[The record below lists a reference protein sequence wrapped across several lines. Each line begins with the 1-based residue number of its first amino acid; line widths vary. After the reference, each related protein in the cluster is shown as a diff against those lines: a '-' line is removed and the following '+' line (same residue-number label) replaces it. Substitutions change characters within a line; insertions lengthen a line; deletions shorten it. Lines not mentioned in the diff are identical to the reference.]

1 MAKKTKASA
10 RPGLPT
16 DPTNVLIL
24 GAGGREHALGWKLKQ
39 SKLCRKLFFA
49 PGNGGTAALGQNV
62 DLALEPVNTKN
73 VDAIDYFCRQHDIG
87 LIVIGPEDPLC
98 HGLADRLTPPAP
110 ASGAKGQPP
119 AAPARYVFGPSQAAA
134 RLEGDKAFA
143 KDLMRAASIPTAD
156 AKTFT
161 NFEMAKAYVEA
172 RETPV
177 VVKAAGL
184 AKGKGAIVCSTN
196 EQAVDALERCLVKRE
211 FGDEGNTVLVEERL
225 VGQEVSILALVDGRN
240 LFLLDPSQ
248 DHKQA
253 HEGDTGPNTGGM
265 GVYCPTPLVTEE
277 QLTVIQRE
285 VLVPAVD
292 ALKRDG
298 IDFRGVLYA
307 GLMLTAGGPKTLEFN
322 TRFGDPETQPLMMRL
337 KGDLMEAMLA
347 VCTGQ
352 LDQAD
357 LRWDP
362 RVCCCVVMASGGYPG
377 KYEKGKPITGID
389 DAESDPDVK
398 VFHAGTKLTRDGT
411 LVTDGGRVLA
421 VCALAD
427 TLKEAQTKAN
437 AACDKIKFEGA
448 QFRRDIGFRVM

>member
-1 MAKKTKASA
+1 MAKKTKGNAGA
-10 RPGLPT
+10 GLPT
-16 DPTNVLIL
+16 DPMNVLIL
-24 GAGGREHALGWKLKQ
+24 GSGGREHALGWKLKQ
-39 SKLCRKLFFA
+39 SKRCKKLFFA
-49 PGNGGTAALGQNV
+49 PGNGGTAALGTNV
-62 DLALEPVNTKN
+62 DLKIEPVDTKN
-73 VDAIDYFCRQHDIG
+73 VDAIDYFCRHNDVG

-98 HGLADRLTPPAP
+98 HGLADRL
-110 ASGAKGQPP
+110 
-119 AAPARYVFGPSQAAA
+119 AAPGRHIFGPTADGA
-134 RLEGDKAFA
+134 RLEGDKAYA
-143 KDLMRAASIPTAD
+143 KNLMKGALIPTAD
-156 AKTFT
+156 SKTFT

-196 EQAVDALERCLVKRE
+196 EEAVDALERCMVKKE

-265 GVYCPTPLVTEE
+265 GVYCPTPLITEE
-277 QLTVIQRE
+277 LLTQIQGE

-292 ALKRDG
+292 AMRRDG
-298 IDFRGVLYA
+298 IDFKGVLYA

-337 KGDLMEAMLA
+337 KGDMMHAMLA
-347 VCTGQ
+347 TATGK
-352 LDQAD
+352 LDEVD
-357 LRWDP
+357 LSWDP

-377 KYEKGKPITGID
+377 KYVKGQPITGID
-389 DAESDPDVK
+389 DAEADPDVQ
-398 VFHAGTKLTRDGT
+398 VFHAGTKLTRDGV
-411 LVTDGGRVLA
+411 LVTDGGRVLG

-437 AACDKIKFEGA
+437 AACDKIKFAGA